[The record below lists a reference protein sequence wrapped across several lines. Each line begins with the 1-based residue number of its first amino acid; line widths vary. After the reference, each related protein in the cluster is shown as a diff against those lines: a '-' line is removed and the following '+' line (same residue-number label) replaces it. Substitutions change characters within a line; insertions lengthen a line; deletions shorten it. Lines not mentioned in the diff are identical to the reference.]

1 MAYISQETKKKL
13 APAIKAVLKEFGVK
27 GTISINNYSSLIV
40 TLKEGAVDFG
50 RDHLQIHHSHGSSF
64 SGNARSF
71 VEKIFAA
78 MKGDEWYDNSDV
90 MTDYSD
96 TAYYMRV
103 NVGNWETPYKL
114 TA

>member
-1 MAYISQETKKKL
+1 MAYISQEMKKNL

-27 GTISINNYSSLIV
+27 GTISIYNYSSIVV

-50 RDHLQIHHSHGSSF
+50 RDHFQIHHSHGSSF

-71 VEKIFAA
+71 VEKIFVA
-78 MKGDEWYDNSDV
+78 MKGGEWYDNSDA
-90 MTDYSD
+90 MTDYFD